1 MLRPTREDFQ
11 RWSGTGFSASGIPVM
26 YAFYK
31 FSKCPEFRPA
41 TVRGTRESCGIEQ

>member
-11 RWSGTGFSASGIPVM
+11 RWSGAGFPALGIPVM

-31 FSKCPEFRPA
+31 SPKCPEFRVA
-41 TVRGTRESCGIEQ
+41 TVRGTPQIMRD